1 MTTTTKTTTIPTI
14 AATVTGATLYLA
26 FSNGEKLTIGASDL
40 TDEIRAAAMMHGLKQ
55 KLVDA
60 AAISRNPETGR
71 SATVQDKFDA
81 VREVADRLLA
91 GEWNKAREGGA
102 GSGVSLLLAA
112 LIRLYDGRK
121 TKDEVVAFLDGKTDA
136 EKAALRAN
144 PKVAPIIAEIKAER
158 EAAKP
163 AAKGLDTD
171 AMLDELDA

>member
-1 MTTTTKTTTIPTI
+1 MTTPTKTTTIPTI
-14 AATVTGATLYLA
+14 AAEIKDRLLTLT
-26 FSNGEKLTIGASDL
+26 FSNGERITMDAEALAPTIIEQGL
-40 TDEIRAAAMMHGLKQ
+40 MHGLKQ

-60 AAISRNPETGR
+60 AAISRNPDTGR
-71 SATVQDKFDA
+71 SATVADKYDA

-91 GEWNKAREGGA
+91 GEWNKTREGGA

-112 LIRLYDGRK
+112 LTRMYDGRK

-136 EKAALRAN
+136 EKAALRAS
-144 PKVAPIIAEIKAER
+144 PKVAPIIAEIKLER

-163 AAKGLDTD
+163 AAKSVDTD